1 MIGYDI
7 LKEDVKYQFLEYA
20 ILDKQIYF
28 YDFKLNLPKVDKI
41 IEIGETLY
49 YKMLIPLMADISYY
63 TGNTDLDGK
72 LSLFEFI
79 LLQDKQCKQDDVKK
93 ESLLDFLNKSLKY
106 FFDEE
111 ITDIVPVYLNLNLIL
126 IADKKML
133 VIDSKKFEE
142 LRNIICE
149 LTNSVKLTYENLPK
163 QKKQFKTKDK
173 VLQERVRIFLK
184 NREEFKKKDT
194 KTIQQNK
201 MLMLYNI
208 ISFVANHRGYDV
220 VRNYNIYQLMNAY
233 NFINANTKF
242 KIDAS
247 IATSGYAPEK
257 FVLQDVRE
265 VLAK

>member
-1 MIGYDI
+1 
-7 LKEDVKYQFLEYA
+7 
-20 ILDKQIYF
+20 
-28 YDFKLNLPKVDKI
+28 
-41 IEIGETLY
+41 
-49 YKMLIPLMADISYY
+49 MLIPLMADISYY

-106 FFDEE
+106 FFNEE

-149 LTNSVKLTYENLPK
+149 LTNSVKLTYKNLPE
-163 QKKQFKTKDK
+163 QKKHFNKKDK
-173 VLQERVRIFLK
+173 VLQERVRLFLK
-184 NREEFKKKDT
+184 NKKEFK
-194 KTIQQNK
+194 K